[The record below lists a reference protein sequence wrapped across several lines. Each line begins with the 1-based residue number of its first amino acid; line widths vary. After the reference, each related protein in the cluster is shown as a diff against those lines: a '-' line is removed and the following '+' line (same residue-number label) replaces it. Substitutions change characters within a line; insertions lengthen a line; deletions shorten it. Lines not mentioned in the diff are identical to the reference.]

1 MPAASP
7 EAAAWR
13 RVMPARVSSGS
24 RWDQRIAR
32 AQTLADEHPAAR
44 EALAFYAAVAS
55 YQKSLAHGAEAG
67 DALPLEAVLDA
78 VPDFLT
84 WLSHHAPAPLAASA
98 TEMRSI
104 ERDEWE
110 RLGSDLVF
118 CTDVLFPGK
127 RTSVQEIRPD
137 FEDRLQKTR
146 SDPGAVF
153 VVEALLQPSAELA
166 MDGRPTPASS
176 GESAFPARCPAC
188 RALPVLAMLREEGQ
202 GAKRTLLCSLCF
214 TEWAY
219 RRILCPHCG
228 ERQFDELPVYTAQQF
243 EHVRIAAC
251 SRCQRYIKTIDLT
264 QNGLAVP
271 PADDIASVALD
282 LWARAQGYVR
292 IKANLLAL

>member
-1 MPAASP
+1 MPAESP

-13 RVMPARVSSGS
+13 RVVPARVSSGS

-32 AQTLADEHPAAR
+32 ARTLADEHPAAR
-44 EALAFYAAVAS
+44 DALTFYAAVAS
-55 YQKSLAHGAEAG
+55 YQKSLANGAEAG
-67 DALPLEAVLDA
+67 RALPLEPVLDA
-78 VPDFLT
+78 IPDFLM
-84 WLSHHAPAPLAASA
+84 WLSDHGPAPLAASA
-98 TEMRSI
+98 IEMRSI

-110 RLGSDLVF
+110 RLGSDLVS
-118 CTDVLFPGK
+118 CKDVLFPGK
-127 RTSVQEIRPD
+127 GT
-137 FEDRLQKTR
+137 LR

-153 VVEALLQPSAELA
+153 VVEALLQPFAELA
-166 MDGRPTPASS
+166 MDGRPAPATSE
-176 GESAFPARCPAC
+176 ESAFPARCPAC
-188 RALPVLAMLREEGQ
+188 GALPVLAMLREEGQ

-219 RRILCPHCG
+219 RRILCPNCG

-251 SRCQRYIKTIDLT
+251 SRCQRYIKTIDLA

-282 LWARAQGYVR
+282 LWARGQGYVR
-292 IKANLLAL
+292 IKENLLAL